1 MSIGFCLIGPC
12 GKGWSAGNPASM
24 RFFWADFFTASAI
37 LARASGDIGLRMPV
51 EVFLAMIFKY
61 TYVVRVIKM

>member
-12 GKGWSAGNPASM
+12 GKGWSAGKPASM
-24 RFFWADFFTASAI
+24 RFFWADFFTARAI
-37 LARASGDIGLRMPV
+37 LARASGDIGFRIPV

-61 TYVVRVIKM
+61 SYNVRD

>member
-1 MSIGFCLIGPC
+1 
-12 GKGWSAGNPASM
+12 M

-37 LARASGDIGLRMPV
+37 LARASGDIGLRIPV